1 MKSIDN
7 LDDIEKPYKN
17 AVVTLGNFDGVH
29 LGHREIF
36 RSVVKTAKA
45 IDGTSIV
52 CTFQPHPLKMLAPD
66 HAPRLINTPLERE
79 RLIEASCIDV
89 LLTIPFN
96 QQLADLT
103 PEEFVRDVL
112 VNKIGVKHLVVGYD
126 YAFGRGRSG
135 SISFLK
141 EQGAHYGF
149 KVDIFGAV
157 QQESL
162 VLSSTRVRQ
171 ALLSGNVD
179 GAVALLGRH
188 FNLEGTVVHGDG
200 RGQGLG
206 FATANLETTKEL
218 LPREGVYAAIVRHEQ
233 LGSAEGYQEYLAV
246 VNLGNKPTFGDHP
259 LTIEAHLL
267 DTQADF
273 YGEKLRVYFVKRL
286 RDEQRFANKEALCA
300 TIAEDIKRARAILV
314 NTRIV
319 EFREYLT
326 LDTSL
331 T

>member
-1 MKSIDN
+1 MKSINN
-7 LDDIEKPYKN
+7 LEDIDKPFKH

-36 RSVVKTAKA
+36 RSVVKTAKET
-45 IDGTSIV
+45 DGTSIV

-66 HAPRLINTPLERE
+66 HAPRLINTPQERE
-79 RLIEASCIDV
+79 RLIEASCVDV

-96 QQLADLT
+96 QRLAELT
-103 PEEFVRDVL
+103 PEEFVREVL
-112 VNKIGVKHLVVGYD
+112 VAKIGVKHLVVGYD

-135 SISFLK
+135 SIAFLK

-149 KVDIFGAV
+149 KVDVFGAV
-157 QQESL
+157 QQENL

-218 LPREGVYAAIVRHEQ
+218 LPRDGVYAAIVRYEKQHGET
-233 LGSAEGYQEYLAV
+233 AGYQEYSAV
-246 VNLGNKPTFGDHP
+246 VNIGKKPTFGDHP

-286 RDEQRFANKEALCA
+286 RDEQKFANREALCA
-300 TIAEDIKRARAILV
+300 MIAEDVQRARDLLA

-326 LDTSL
+326 FGE
-331 T
+331 

>member
-1 MKSIDN
+1 MKSINN
-7 LDDIEKPYKN
+7 LKDIDTPFKN

-45 IDGTSIV
+45 IKGTSIV
-52 CTFQPHPLKMLAPD
+52 CTFQPHPLKMLAPE
-66 HAPRLINTPLERE
+66 HAPRLINTPQERE
-79 RLIEASCIDV
+79 RLIEASCVDV

-96 QQLADLT
+96 QQLAELT

-112 VNKIGVKHLVVGYD
+112 VAKIGVKHLVVGYD
-126 YAFGRGRSG
+126 YAFGKGRSG
-135 SISFLK
+135 SIAFLK
-141 EQGAHYGF
+141 EQGAHFGF
-149 KVDIFGAV
+149 KVDVFGAV
-157 QQESL
+157 QKESL

-171 ALLSGNVD
+171 AILSGNVD
-179 GAVALLGRH
+179 GAVSLLGRH

-200 RGQGLG
+200 RGRGLG

-218 LPREGVYAAIVRHEQ
+218 LPRDGVYAAIVRYE
-233 LGSAEGYQEYLAV
+233 SPCESSDSCQEYLAV
-246 VNLGNKPTFGDHP
+246 VNIGKKPTFGDHP

-286 RDEQRFANKEALCA
+286 RDEQKFANKEALCA
-300 TIAEDIKRARAILV
+300 TIAEDVQQARDILAK
-314 NTRIV
+314 TRIV

-326 LDTSL
+326 LSK
-331 T
+331 